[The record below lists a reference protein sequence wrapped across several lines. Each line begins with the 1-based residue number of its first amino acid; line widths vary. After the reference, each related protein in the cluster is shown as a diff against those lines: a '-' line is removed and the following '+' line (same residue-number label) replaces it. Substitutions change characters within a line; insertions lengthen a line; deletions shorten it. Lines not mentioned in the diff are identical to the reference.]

1 MLPLRRAI
9 AASIFVREFRAHARP
24 PIRSFMPAAS
34 ALRTASVRPTVQ
46 PFQRSMQ
53 TRALSTKTGMP
64 KFMFRLIRLPLAGF
78 ATAGGAYAYAN
89 YKVEGTFSLT
99 HGRDKKCPD

>member
-9 AASIFVREFRAHARP
+9 AASIFKREFRTHSRP
-24 PIRSFMPAAS
+24 PIRSFMPVAS
-34 ALRTASVRPTVQ
+34 ALRSASVRPSVQ
-46 PFQRSMQ
+46 SFQRSMQ

-89 YKVEGTFSLT
+89 YKVEGMCFFY
-99 HGRDKKCPD
+99 